1 MAHYCSSSYIAE
13 DSIRAK
19 GNEEYLMAESRSSF
33 IYWILA
39 ALVAGLLIATNPSRE
54 AHKTEAYAHM
64 RKQANK
70 DGFWASI
77 GAATAESAD
86 TLELAGIEYQSF
98 LIASTLTHD
107 DKLVTIGVLGMVF
120 VVDE

>member
-1 MAHYCSSSYIAE
+1 MAEYKTRNAIANV
-13 DSIRAK
+13 SC
-19 GNEEYLMAESRSSF
+19 GNMKKTVLMAESRSS
-33 IYWILA
+33 IVYWILA
-39 ALVAGLLIATNPSRE
+39 VVVLGLLVVLDPSRD
-54 AHKTEAYAHM
+54 AYKAEAYAHM
-64 RKQANK
+64 QRQAKK

-86 TLELAGIEYQSF
+86 ALELAGIEYQSF
-98 LIASTLTHD
+98 LVASTLTHD

>member
-1 MAHYCSSSYIAE
+1 
-13 DSIRAK
+13 
-19 GNEEYLMAESRSSF
+19 
-33 IYWILA
+33 
-39 ALVAGLLIATNPSRE
+39 LVVGLLIAMNPSRE
-54 AHKTEAYAHM
+54 VHKAEAYAQM
-64 RKQANK
+64 RRQANK

-86 TLELAGIEYQSF
+86 ALELAGVEYQSF

-120 VVDE
+120 VVDK

>member
-1 MAHYCSSSYIAE
+1 
-13 DSIRAK
+13 
-19 GNEEYLMAESRSSF
+19 MAESRSSVV
-33 IYWILA
+33 YWILA
-39 ALVAGLLIATNPSRE
+39 VVVVVLLIAMNPSRD
-54 AHKTEAYAHM
+54 AHKIEVYTQM
-64 RKQANK
+64 RQQANK

-77 GAATAESAD
+77 GVATAESAD
-86 TLELAGIEYQSF
+86 ALELTGIEYQNF

>member
-1 MAHYCSSSYIAE
+1 V
-13 DSIRAK
+13 
-19 GNEEYLMAESRSSF
+19 AESTSSAV
-33 IYWILA
+33 YWILA
-39 ALVAGLLIATNPSRE
+39 VLAVGLLIAMNPSRD
-54 AHKTEAYAHM
+54 AHKTEAYAQM
-64 RKQANK
+64 RRQANK
-70 DGFWASI
+70 DGVLAQI

-86 TLELAGIEYQSF
+86 ALELTGIEYQSF

>member
-1 MAHYCSSSYIAE
+1 MNI
-13 DSIRAK
+13 IP
-19 GNEEYLMAESRSSF
+19 EEL
-33 IYWILA
+33 LA
-39 ALVAGLLIATNPSRE
+39 DLPAIGSTDGQGGDAVALVKLFTPDSSWTWYL
-54 AHKTEAYAHM
+54 
-64 RKQANK
+64 
-70 DGFWASI
+70 

-98 LIASTLTHD
+98 LVASTLTHD

>member
-1 MAHYCSSSYIAE
+1 MV
-13 DSIRAK
+13 
-19 GNEEYLMAESRSSF
+19 ESRSSVV
-33 IYWILA
+33 YWILA
-39 ALVAGLLIATNPSRE
+39 ALAAVLLIAMNPSRE

-64 RKQANK
+64 QRQAKK

-77 GAATAESAD
+77 GGATAESAD
-86 TLELAGIEYQSF
+86 TPELAGIEYQNF
-98 LIASTLTHD
+98 LIVSTLTHD